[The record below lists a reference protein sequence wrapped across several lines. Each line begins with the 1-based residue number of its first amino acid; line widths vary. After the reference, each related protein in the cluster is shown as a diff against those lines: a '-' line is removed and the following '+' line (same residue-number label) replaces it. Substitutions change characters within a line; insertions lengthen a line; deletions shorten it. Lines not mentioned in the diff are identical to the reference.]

1 MLVKV
6 YGSTKDGKGGG
17 VGGALHDCTQS
28 QREREGQAG
37 HAERA
42 EDACGLLH
50 WCKSVVFLAVGTT
63 CRYCMSAIRAKV

>member
-1 MLVKV
+1 MRVLVKV

-50 WCKSVVFLAVGTT
+50 VV
-63 CRYCMSAIRAKV
+63 